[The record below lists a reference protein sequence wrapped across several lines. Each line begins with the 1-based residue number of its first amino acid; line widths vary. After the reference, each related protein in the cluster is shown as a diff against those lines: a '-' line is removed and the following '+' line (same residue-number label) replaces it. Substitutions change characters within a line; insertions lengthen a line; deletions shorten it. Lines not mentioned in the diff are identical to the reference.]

1 MSTTSFF
8 VELIVIGVG
17 AAIWIVLAVLSIF
30 GVSWLST
37 SSFNKDLGFLLVAPA
52 LSLVYVLGIITDRAA
67 DWVFGPWSRAL
78 QRREFENAKEY
89 YRARTIV
96 YTRHQALTDLYEYGR
111 SRLRICRGWVLN
123 AVLIL
128 IVYDVFTARQISAD
142 LRGSLW
148 AAGTLG
154 FGLLSVG
161 ALAAWRGLTLQE
173 VARLHEQFAILMSE
187 KGRDKGR
194 QEGHT
199 I

>member
-52 LSLVYVLGIITDRAA
+52 LTLVYVLGIITDRAA

-78 QRREFENAKEY
+78 QRREFADAKEY

-96 YTRHQALTDLYEYGR
+96 YARHEALTDLYEYGR
-111 SRLRICRGWVLN
+111 SRLRICRGWALN
-123 AVLIL
+123 ATLIL
-128 IVYDVFTARQISAD
+128 IAYDVFTGRQTSAGV
-142 LRGSLW
+142 RGLLW
-148 AAGTLG
+148 TTGTLG
-154 FGLLSVG
+154 FGLLAVG
-161 ALAAWRGLTLQE
+161 ALAAWRGLTMAE
-173 VARLHEQFAILMSE
+173 VARLREQFHILASE
-187 KGRDKGR
+187 KG
-194 QEGHT
+194 
-199 I
+199 

>member
-96 YTRHQALTDLYEYGR
+96 YTRHESLTDLYEYGR
-111 SRLRICRGWVLN
+111 SRLRICRGWALT

-128 IVYDVFTARQISAD
+128 IAFDVFTARQMSAD
-142 LRGSLW
+142 LVCRL
-148 AAGTLG
+148 LIDNNMG
-154 FGLLSVG
+154 FGLLGAG
-161 ALAAWRGLTLQE
+161 ALAAWRGL
-173 VARLHEQFAILMSE
+173 
-187 KGRDKGR
+187 
-194 QEGHT
+194 
-199 I
+199 